1 MAYRVTLMD
10 TTFNPI
16 GVTMSFDFE
25 YYSDA
30 ICFIKTA
37 SELIKTAFE
46 QSKNISASIEKVE
59 PYTGEKAC
67 E

>member
-37 SELIKTAFE
+37 FE
-46 QSKNISASIEKVE
+46 HSKNISASIEKVE